1 MKYIDWSERTETYN
15 NLDWV
20 NNGSTLDAMLRMAG
34 NITGFKILDIG
45 TGTGKVL
52 DAFYSEYPTAEYYG
66 LDLNASMVS
75 KIQNSEYKLR
85 IGNAED
91 INMFGS
97 NYFDIVTAR
106 MVMHHVDHLD
116 RAFDEIYRILKP
128 GGKLI
133 LCEGNPPNRNCIDF
147 YEEMFRY
154 KEKRHTFLMDDLTNL
169 YINAGFD
176 EILCGVIISKNM
188 SLNNWVDNSGIP
200 DENKEIIKRMHYEC
214 SDVVKKA
221 YEMKRT
227 NNDITMTWKF
237 SVICGKKLGR

>member
-1 MKYIDWSERTETYN
+1 MRYIDWSERTETYN

-34 NITGFKILDIG
+34 NVTDQKVLDIG

-52 DAFYSEYPTAEYYG
+52 DVFYSKYPLAEYYG
-66 LDLNASMVS
+66 LDLNTSMMS
-75 KIQNSEYKLR
+75 RIQNCEYKLR
-85 IGNAED
+85 VGNVED
-91 INMFGS
+91 MNMFKS
-97 NYFDIVTAR
+97 NYFDVVTAR
-106 MVMHHVDHLD
+106 MVMHHVDHLS
-116 RAFDEIYRILKP
+116 RAFNEIHRVLRP

-133 LCEGNPPNRNCIDF
+133 LCEGNPPDRNCINF

-169 YINAGFD
+169 YINAGFE
-176 EILCGVIISKNM
+176 EILCGVIINKNM

-214 SDVVKKA
+214 SDTVKKA
-221 YEMKRT
+221 YEMKNV

-237 SVICGKKLGR
+237 SVICGKKVR